1 MSATLTFSRSIP
13 VRRTVD
19 VFVAGGG
26 PSGVA
31 AAVTAARAGASVF
44 LAEGATCL
52 GGMGTSAGLPMFCS
66 PTDGVNLTSAGFGSD
81 VYERLEAAGGTLP
94 ETRGKP
100 VGQFLFAF
108 NPEVLKRVY
117 DDLAVE
123 SHVDFSLQTQF
134 LDVQR
139 EGSRVQ
145 AAVCSGKSGLFA
157 VQARQFVDAT
167 GDGDLCACAGAA
179 FRKGDEHGE
188 MQPPTL
194 LSLWSN
200 IDWAKANANG
210 CGVWQYEKKLPQ
222 AIADGVFT
230 VPDRH
235 LPGLIPIS
243 ARAAW
248 GNVGHL
254 FGTDGTDERSLTQA
268 YVRGRKLVLEYERY
282 FKQYHV
288 GFEAM
293 ELLGTGALLGV
304 RETRRIQGDYE
315 LNLADFQRRAVFE
328 DEIGRFSYPV
338 DLHATRPDQETYE
351 KFEREFAELR
361 YKAGESYGIP
371 YRCLLP
377 KGLDNVLVAG
387 RCVSCDR
394 HIQGSLRV
402 MPACFITGQAA
413 GMAAAL
419 AAGSERLPRQLDV
432 EALQECLAS
441 MGAYLPNRRVPRT

>member
-1 MSATLTFSRSIP
+1 MGCF
-13 VRRTVD
+13 
-19 VFVAGGG
+19 
-26 PSGVA
+26 
-31 AAVTAARAGASVF
+31 
-44 LAEGATCL
+44 

-66 PTDGVNLTSAGFGSD
+66 PTDGVNFTSAGFGSD
-81 VYERLEAAGGTLP
+81 VYDRLIAAGGTLP
-94 ETRGKP
+94 ETRFKP
-100 VGQFLFAF
+100 IGSYLLSF

-117 DDLAVE
+117 DDVAVE
-123 SHVDFSLQTQF
+123 SGAKFSFHTQF
-134 LDVQR
+134 VDVLR
-139 EGSRVQ
+139 EGGKVRQVIC
-145 AAVCSGKSGLFA
+145 VGKSGLFA
-157 VQARQFVDAT
+157 VKAKVFVDAT
-167 GDGDLCACAGAA
+167 GDGDLCARAGAP
-179 FRKGDEHGE
+179 FDKGDENGE

-194 LSLWSN
+194 LSLWGG

-210 CGVWQYEKKLPQ
+210 CGVWMHEKPLPK

-230 VPDRH
+230 VADRH

-243 ARAAW
+243 AQAAW

-254 FGTDGTDERSLTQA
+254 FGTDGTDEESLTRA
-268 YVRGRKLVLEYERY
+268 LLRGRKLVLEYERY
-282 FKQYHV
+282 FKQYMT
-288 GFEAM
+288 GFENM

-304 RETRRIQGDYE
+304 RETRRIHGDYT
-315 LNLADFQRRAVFE
+315 LNLADFKRRAVFE

-338 DLHATRPDQETYE
+338 DLHATRPDPETFE

-361 YKAGESYGIP
+361 YKPGESYGIP

-377 KGLDNVLVAG
+377 KTLDNVLVAG

-419 AAGSERLPRQLDV
+419 AAGADRTPRLLDV
-432 EALQECLAS
+432 RALQTCLDGI
-441 MGAYLPNRRVPRT
+441 GAYLPNRSITA